1 MTRFVPVRFPVLL
14 LLAAVSGCGYHVRG
28 ETKPPAG
35 VRTIAVPTFQN
46 KTYEPG
52 LELSFTERLRGE
64 LARGGA
70 MELTL
75 DTHRA
80 DAVFNGEVLSFR
92 AIPTVLVPLPAV
104 PGTTGRRQDR
114 RLPTR
119 YRAIVEVRVS
129 LVSVSTGEV
138 LWEDRLEG
146 TEEYDA
152 GQAPEGFEPLAREAQ
167 QQAAIA
173 AIAADLMREAYDRML
188 TDF

>member
-1 MTRFVPVRFPVLL
+1 MTRLAPVLL
-14 LLAAVSGCGYHVRG
+14 LFGATSGCGYHVRA

-35 VRTIAVPTFQN
+35 VQTIAVPTFGN

-52 LELSFTERLRGE
+52 LELAFTERLRGE

-70 MELTL
+70 IQLAL
-75 DTHRA
+75 DTTRA

-92 AIPTVLVPLPAV
+92 AIPTVLVPLPSI
-104 PGTTGRRQDR
+104 PGTRGERDR

-129 LVSVSTGEV
+129 LISVATGEV

>member
-1 MTRFVPVRFPVLL
+1 MRVGIAIAIASA
-14 LLAAVSGCGYHVRG
+14 LAGCGYRLRAD
-28 ETKPPAG
+28 TKPPAG
-35 VRTIAVPTFQN
+35 IRSVAVPTFEN
-46 KTYEPG
+46 DTYEPG
-52 LELSFTERLRGE
+52 LELAFTERMRGE
-64 LARGGA
+64 LGRGSA
-70 MELTL
+70 VQLVL
-75 DTHRA
+75 DSKDA
-80 DAVFNGEVLSFR
+80 DAVLSGEVLSFR
-92 AIPTVLVPLPAV
+92 AVPTVLVPLPSV
-104 PGTTGRRQDR
+104 PGAGGEQDR

-119 YRAIVEVRVS
+119 YRAIVEVRVA

-173 AIAADLMREAYDRML
+173 AIAADLMREAYDRMM

>member
-1 MTRFVPVRFPVLL
+1 MTRLALAALL
-14 LLAAVSGCGYHVRG
+14 LLVSGCGYKVG
-28 ETKPPAG
+28 SLASGAPAG

-46 KTYEPG
+46 NTYEPG
-52 LELSFTERLRGE
+52 LELSFTDRLRGE
-64 LARGGA
+64 VARGSGVA
-70 MELTL
+70 LAL
-75 DTHRA
+75 DSKNA
-80 DAVFNGEVLSFR
+80 DAVFSGEVLSFR
-92 AIPTVLVPLPAV
+92 AIPTVLVPLPSV
-104 PGTTGRRQDR
+104 PGTSGSQDR

-146 TEEYDA
+146 TEEYDS

>member
-1 MTRFVPVRFPVLL
+1 MRLGLAIAAALL
-14 LLAAVSGCGYHVRG
+14 VQGCGYKVG
-28 ETKPPAG
+28 SLSNGAPAN
-35 VRTIAVPTFQN
+35 VKTIAVPTFQN

-64 LARGGA
+64 VARGSGVA
-70 MELTL
+70 LAL
-75 DTHRA
+75 DSKNA
-80 DAVFNGEVLSFR
+80 DAVFNGEVISFR
-92 AIPTVLVPLPAV
+92 AIPTVLVPLPSV
-104 PGTTGRRQDR
+104 PGTTGRQDR

-138 LWEDRLEG
+138 IWEDRLEG

>member
-1 MTRFVPVRFPVLL
+1 MRSA
-14 LLAAVSGCGYHVRG
+14 LALIVCLVSGCGYHVRADS
-28 ETKPPAG
+28 KPPAG
-35 VRTIAVPTFQN
+35 IQTVAVPTFHN

-52 LELSFTERLRGE
+52 LELSFTDRLRGE
-64 LARGGA
+64 LARGGSLQLA
-70 MELTL
+70 L
-75 DTHRA
+75 DTKDA
-80 DAVFNGEVLSFR
+80 DAVLSGEVLSFR
-92 AIPTVLVPLPAV
+92 AVPTVLVPLPSV
-104 PGTTGRRQDR
+104 PGTSGEQDR

-119 YRAIVEVRVS
+119 YRAIVEVRVA
-129 LVSVSTGEV
+129 LVSVATGEV

-167 QQAAIA
+167 QQAALS

>member
-1 MTRFVPVRFPVLL
+1 MKRLL
-14 LLAAVSGCGYHVRG
+14 LIPILLIAGCGYHIKA
-28 ETKPPAG
+28 TPSPPAG
-35 VRTIAVPTFQN
+35 IRTVAVPTFHN

-64 LARGGA
+64 VARGSA
-70 MELTL
+70 VQLEL
-75 DTHRA
+75 DSKSA
-80 DAVFNGEVLSFR
+80 DAVLSGEVLSFR
-92 AIPTVLVPLPAV
+92 AVPTVLVPLPSV
-104 PGTTGRRQDR
+104 PGTSGTQDR

-129 LVSVSTGEV
+129 LVSVQTGEV

-167 QQAAIA
+167 QQGAIA
-173 AIAADLMREAYDRML
+173 AIAADLMREAYDRMV

>member
-1 MTRFVPVRFPVLL
+1 MARLVLL
-14 LLAAVSGCGYHVRG
+14 AALIAVSGCGYRVG
-28 ETKPPAG
+28 ALSNDAPAG

-52 LELSFTERLRGE
+52 LELSFTDRLRGE
-64 LARGGA
+64 VARGSGVA
-70 MELTL
+70 LAL
-75 DTHRA
+75 DSKNA
-80 DAVFNGEVLSFR
+80 DAVFSGEVLSFR
-92 AIPTVLVPLPAV
+92 AIPTVLVPLPSV
-104 PGTTGRRQDR
+104 PGTSGGSQDR

-129 LVSVSTGEV
+129 LVSVTTGEV

-146 TEEYDA
+146 TEEYDS

-167 QQAAIA
+167 QQAAIS

>member
-1 MTRFVPVRFPVLL
+1 MRIAGLGALLVLL
-14 LLAAVSGCGYHVRG
+14 MTSGCGYKLRADS
-28 ETKPPAG
+28 KPPAG
-35 VRTIAVPTFQN
+35 IQTIAVPTFEN

-52 LELSFTERLRGE
+52 LELSFTERMRGE
-64 LARGGA
+64 LGRGSA
-70 MELTL
+70 VQLVL
-75 DTHRA
+75 DTARA
-80 DAVFNGEVLSFR
+80 DAVLSGEVLSFR
-92 AIPTVLVPLPAV
+92 AVPTVLVPLPSV
-104 PGTTGRRQDR
+104 PGLTGSQDR

-152 GQAPEGFEPLAREAQ
+152 GQAPEGFEPLARESQ
-167 QQAAIA
+167 QQAAIGR
-173 AIAADLMREAYDRML
+173 IATDLMREAYDRMM

>member
-1 MTRFVPVRFPVLL
+1 MRFVLALASCV
-14 LLAAVSGCGYHVRG
+14 LAASGCGYHVRA
-28 ETKPPAG
+28 ESNAPAG

-70 MELTL
+70 VQLAL
-75 DTHRA
+75 DTKRA
-80 DAVFNGEVLSFR
+80 DAILSGEVLSFR
-92 AIPTVLVPLPAV
+92 AVPTVLVPLPSV
-104 PGTTGRRQDR
+104 PGTSGKQDR

-119 YRAIVEVRVS
+119 YRAIVEVRVA
-129 LVSVSTGEV
+129 LVSVATGEV

-152 GQAPEGFEPLAREAQ
+152 GQAPEGFEPLARESQ

-173 AIAADLMREAYDRML
+173 LIAADLMREAYDRML